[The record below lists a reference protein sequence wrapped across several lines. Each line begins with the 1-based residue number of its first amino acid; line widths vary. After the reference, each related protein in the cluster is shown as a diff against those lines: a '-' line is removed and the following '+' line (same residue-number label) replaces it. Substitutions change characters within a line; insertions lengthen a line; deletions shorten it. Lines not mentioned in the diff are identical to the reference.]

1 MRIKSSDTLREKM
14 EEEIHSGALQ
24 PGDRIDERSLADKF
38 DVSRTP
44 AREAILQLAAAGLVK
59 LVPRQGA
66 VVAGISPQHAIGM
79 IETLNALEGEA
90 AGLAARRISAAQR
103 QTLMTMHR
111 EAEAYVKTLDSA
123 AYIAMNTRFH
133 EVIYEAARNEF
144 LRNQIRFTRQRVRF
158 YDRSSLNQS
167 VRLIASWREHGAV
180 LDAFEAGDEKLAQ
193 EKMREHI
200 SYGGRVFADLISTF
214 PA

>member
-1 MRIKSSDTLREKM
+1 MKRRATS
-14 EEEIHSGALQ
+14 
-24 PGDRIDERSLADKF
+24 F
-38 DVSRTP
+38 Y
-44 AREAILQLAAAGLVK
+44 
-59 LVPRQGA
+59 
-66 VVAGISPQHAIGM
+66 
-79 IETLNALEGEA
+79 ET
-90 AGLAARRISAAQR
+90 R
-103 QTLMTMHR
+103 
-111 EAEAYVKTLDSA
+111 
-123 AYIAMNTRFH
+123 
-133 EVIYEAARNEF
+133 
-144 LRNQIRFTRQRVRF
+144 IRFTRQRVRF